1 MAKTRADFPDA
12 QSCGLYSM
20 SGKSFVIIDDDGAF
34 ATKPLG
40 KGYEIT
46 PLASP
51 NDIKVGELAKFRVT
65 LDGKPVAEAKV
76 VGSPAGFNSEEVEIE
91 AFYAETDKNG
101 EFSFRAL
108 KPGLWYLSSEV
119 EQAPKDPKV
128 CDKVVD
134 EFTLSFNVK

>member
-51 NDIKVGELAKFRVT
+51 NNIKVGELAKFRVT
-65 LDGKPVAEAKV
+65 LDGKPVADAKV

-91 AFYAETDKNG
+91 AFYAETEGLVQTPANPESLVESVLHQADAAHQ
-101 EFSFRAL
+101 AL
-108 KPGLWYLSSEV
+108 LQG
-119 EQAPKDPKV
+119 D
-128 CDKVVD
+128 D
-134 EFTLSFNVK
+134 EGR

>member
-1 MAKTRADFPDA
+1 MLNYVLRRLALMVPTLL
-12 QSCGLYSM
+12 GILLV
-20 SGKSFVIIDDDGAF
+20 SFVIIQFVPGGPVEQLVHQLQGASQGGEGGG
-34 ATKPLG
+34 APAAS
-40 KGYEIT
+40 GYR
-46 PLASP
+46 
-51 NDIKVGELAKFRVT
+51 GRQG
-65 LDGKPVAEAKV
+65 LDKEQIA
-76 VGSPAGFNSEEVEIE
+76 EIE